1 MSEEP
6 KIVSFI
12 EALAQE
18 WTRKEY
24 IKLLDEVKNELKVK
38 ILVENSDGLKLGLS
52 SYDWELIDCKEK
64 KLNERDEETEQVT
77 EEKFHIC
84 VFKKR
89 SPELVV
95 AER

>member
-89 SPELVV
+89 PPELVV
-95 AER
+95 VER